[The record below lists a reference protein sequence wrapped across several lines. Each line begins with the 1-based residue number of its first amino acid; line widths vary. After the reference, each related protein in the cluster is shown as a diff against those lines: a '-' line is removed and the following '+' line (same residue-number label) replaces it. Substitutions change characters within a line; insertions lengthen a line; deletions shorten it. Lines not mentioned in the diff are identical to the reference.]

1 MLVFFHQF
9 VLVRVTTHEQPSRT
23 MRIIFLNECAVGDVG
38 PWHCC
43 GRIFQMVCQ
52 RCDLHSRALKLFLCD
67 SVSIDAPLWSW
78 KDLNEDVSQMK
89 QELPRWLLGGQDGL
103 VGVVGL
109 HNYTWLQWR
118 LWKQM
123 QLSQNNLGRIVQP
136 WWRDSGAGGG
146 GGGVAVRPVCRL
158 YLKGQHY
165 VLWLREARA
174 DQMKRTCR
182 RQRQRSVKERAKPPT
197 QKHVDETEQQ
207 KEKSKNVYPWSC
219 ILSHCTPTASPLI
232 ERKLQSELSLYFC

>member
-109 HNYTWLQWR
+109 HNYTWLQWCCESKCNCHKIIWVELCNPGDGTVEQEEAGEGLLWGQCADFTWRVSTMFSGWGRPEQIRWRGHAEDKGNAASKKEQSHRHKNMWMKQSNKKRNQRMCIHGAAYCRTAHRR
-118 LWKQM
+118 L
-123 QLSQNNLGRIVQP
+123 LP
-136 WWRDSGAGGG
+136 
-146 GGGVAVRPVCRL
+146 
-158 YLKGQHY
+158 
-165 VLWLREARA
+165 
-174 DQMKRTCR
+174 
-182 RQRQRSVKERAKPPT
+182 
-197 QKHVDETEQQ
+197 
-207 KEKSKNVYPWSC
+207 
-219 ILSHCTPTASPLI
+219 
-232 ERKLQSELSLYFC
+232 